1 MMTKTAHSIMGCQEA
16 AKKLLKVFLKKY
28 PNVKDTKMDI
38 GLDPMNGKFMVV
50 VFLKDRKLANRFP
63 ETVDGYRI
71 VIDGV
76 TSLLPDEDLSQ

>member
-1 MMTKTAHSIMGCQEA
+1 MSTIHTIIGCQEA
-16 AKKLLKVFLKKY
+16 AVKLLKVFKEKY
-28 PNVKDTKMDI
+28 PAIKDTKMDV

-50 VFLKDRKLANRFP
+50 VFLTDRTLAKRFP

-76 TSLLPDEDLSQ
+76 TPLLPDVDLPQ